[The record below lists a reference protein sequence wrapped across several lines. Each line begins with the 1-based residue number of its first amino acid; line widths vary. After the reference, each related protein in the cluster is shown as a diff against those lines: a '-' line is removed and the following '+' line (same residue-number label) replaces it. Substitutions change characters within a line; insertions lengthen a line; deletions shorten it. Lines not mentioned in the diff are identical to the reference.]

1 LQLGFYKVVS
11 LISTLYP
18 TLYFFLTSH
27 EDKIPET
34 NNLKEGKIYLSLW
47 FQSFSLWW
55 VGSITF
61 MSVARQN
68 IMAESMGEDSC
79 LLHGSQEAKKEKIR
93 RHWGFN
99 IPFKGRPPA
108 T

>member
-1 LQLGFYKVVS
+1 VDSREKDYGETFAKFLFFFWLLFPF
-11 LISTLYP
+11 TFF
-18 TLYFFLTSH
+18 FFL
-27 EDKIPET
+27 K
-34 NNLKEGKIYLSLW
+34 KGKIYLSLW